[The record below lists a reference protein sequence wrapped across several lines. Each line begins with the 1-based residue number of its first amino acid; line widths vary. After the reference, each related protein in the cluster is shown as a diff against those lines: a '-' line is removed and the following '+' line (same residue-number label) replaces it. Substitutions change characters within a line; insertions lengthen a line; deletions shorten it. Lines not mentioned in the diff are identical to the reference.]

1 MEVEFEEFEIASWTR
16 EELKGVK
23 ELSRGCWEWIFLIRS
38 RVFGLDLWRKW
49 EVNCLAK
56 AFAVDL
62 GLEKVL
68 LPKEIGWLGGMGEDL
83 PEIDL
88 IKEKSLEGL
97 DLWSALEMV
106 SSHRLRLYSAEAEE
120 IWELRRGIW
129 GLVGSCLRRES
140 RCRIKEVTST
150 GDWGIKFLR

>member
-1 MEVEFEEFEIASWTR
+1 MANYEDLDTVTYYGPMEVEFDELEIASWTR

-38 RVFGLDLWRKW
+38 RVLGLDLWRKW
-49 EVNCLAK
+49 DVNCLAK

-68 LPKEIGWLGGMGEDL
+68 LPKEIGWFGGTGEDL

-88 IKEKSLEGL
+88 IKEKSLKDLICDLPSRFAIYGNKSNFLGL
-97 DLWSALEMV
+97 ARFFTWYITCIGAFI
-106 SSHRLRLYSAEAEE
+106 Y
-120 IWELRRGIW
+120 GI
-129 GLVGSCLRRES
+129 
-140 RCRIKEVTST
+140 
-150 GDWGIKFLR
+150 